1 MSFIAKYAKGSKVDK
16 ADAQNPAYQYV
27 FKEPKEIEVAED
39 VATTVTEDVIPPV
52 DAPSTEAPTVPKSN
66 KLTINGLDFDKGK
79 LIEHLRN
86 KSFSA
91 TGLNRFVW
99 DKIIDKF
106 ETEDNY
112 NSSDAL
118 NLSYDN
124 TTQFTP
130 EEVTTRGNYILS
142 EVLKEANPS
151 KFKYNPPAKSDLTP
165 EFYFGKELGL
175 GRNFDPTKDFDGLL
189 ALEEGNLGPEWVKDK
204 EGKFTIKKKNDEIVY
219 TKNSSL
225 EKRAALLS
233 SYIDKRLESI
243 ANDPDDTKYVGNQLT
258 KDEYKSRLVDAKNHT
273 PELTLHETLGGVKM
287 IFQRAG
293 INIDNYLGNKKEVAS
308 ITPAGTP
315 VTNADETST
324 TSGTSATNTTSTVAS
339 TTNANVASTTN
350 ANVAPI
356 TPIVENPKV
365 DASMIFKVKPLGLPE
380 HFSTDD
386 YYKYIT
392 TSLTNPY
399 LPGSTQYD
407 NWWDNPMANP
417 YSVESKEYGLWDE
430 RTKGKKM
437 LYQLKEPPKD
447 ILDGIPKQNDY
458 ITYIQ
463 NSKTNPFKYN
473 SVNYRNWNS

>member
-1 MSFIAKYAKGSKVDK
+1 MSFIAKYVKGSKVDK

-175 GRNFDPTKDFDGLL
+175 GRNFDPTKDFDELL
-189 ALEEGNLGPEWVKDK
+189 ALEEGNLEPE
-204 EGKFTIKKKNDEIVY
+204 
-219 TKNSSL
+219 
-225 EKRAALLS
+225 
-233 SYIDKRLESI
+233 
-243 ANDPDDTKYVGNQLT
+243 
-258 KDEYKSRLVDAKNHT
+258 
-273 PELTLHETLGGVKM
+273 
-287 IFQRAG
+287 
-293 INIDNYLGNKKEVAS
+293 
-308 ITPAGTP
+308 
-315 VTNADETST
+315 
-324 TSGTSATNTTSTVAS
+324 
-339 TTNANVASTTN
+339 
-350 ANVAPI
+350 
-356 TPIVENPKV
+356 
-365 DASMIFKVKPLGLPE
+365 
-380 HFSTDD
+380 
-386 YYKYIT
+386 
-392 TSLTNPY
+392 
-399 LPGSTQYD
+399 
-407 NWWDNPMANP
+407 
-417 YSVESKEYGLWDE
+417 
-430 RTKGKKM
+430 
-437 LYQLKEPPKD
+437 
-447 ILDGIPKQNDY
+447 
-458 ITYIQ
+458 
-463 NSKTNPFKYN
+463 
-473 SVNYRNWNS
+473 